1 MNKKLEA
8 LQKEITATEE
18 SRKQFIAK
26 FEDQL
31 KKVNADI
38 EACEAAIKQS
48 VTDEDFDK
56 FESESSRLALL
67 KKKKAHFE
75 EGLHNAE
82 TAEVGDAKKME
93 NDILNVVRETAL
105 GYRKELVQHTE
116 AMLKISNEIEEMR
129 KEANQLLSSI
139 RKWSDKPVGMLGLD
153 DSANAS
159 RWGHRASEDGYYV
172 VTIKEHPEWSKL
184 K

>member
-8 LQKEITATEE
+8 LQKEIKQAED

-26 FEDQL
+26 FENRLQT
-31 KKVNADI
+31 VNSDI

-48 VTDEDFDK
+48 VTDEDFNK
-56 FESESSRLALL
+56 FESESDRMASL
-67 KKKKAHFE
+67 KKRKAYFE
-75 EGLHNAE
+75 ECLHNAE

-93 NDILNVVRETAL
+93 NAILQVVKETTL

-129 KEANQLLSSI
+129 KEANQLLLSI
-139 RKWSDKPVGMLGLD
+139 RKWSDKPVGLLSLD

-172 VTIKEHPEWSKL
+172 VTVEEHPEWSKL

>member
-8 LQKEITATEE
+8 LQKEIKQTED
-18 SRKQFIAK
+18 SRRQFIAK
-26 FEDQL
+26 FESQL
-31 KKVNADI
+31 KTVDADI

-48 VTDEDFDK
+48 VTNENFDK
-56 FESESSRLALL
+56 FESESDRMAFL
-67 KKKKAHFE
+67 KKKKAYFE
-75 EGLHNAE
+75 ESLHNAE

-93 NDILNVVRETAL
+93 NDILKVVMETAL

-139 RKWSDKPVGMLGLD
+139 RSWSDQPIGMMRLD
-153 DSANAS
+153 DSANVA
-159 RWGHRASEDGYYV
+159 RWGHRASEDGYYE
-172 VTIKEHPEWSKL
+172 VTVKEHPEWSKL